1 MSLTTERAP
10 DPRPAPTP
18 ATSLAGLREDSLEVT
33 PAVVAHRGAS
43 GYRPEHT
50 LEAYRTAVQMGVD
63 DVEMDVVLTAD
74 GVLLARH
81 ENELSLSTDVA
92 EHPAYAPRRTTR
104 VVDGE
109 EQTGWFAEDFTAEEV
124 RSLRAR
130 ERTPELRPDSAAWD
144 GRLRVPTLEEALTA
158 VADESARAG
167 RATGV
172 MIELKHCAHLA
183 ARGLSVVEPLLEL
196 LARRGLDHPRSRV
209 RVMSFEV
216 GVLRELAPRT
226 RLPLVQLVDR
236 LHRRPPD
243 LAAAGEVTTYADLVS
258 PEGLAAVDAYADG
271 LGVHKEVVLPRD
283 EDDVT
288 VGPSDLVR
296 AAHRRWLTVHVYTLR
311 AENRFLPTELRSG
324 PDPSAPGD
332 VRAEA
337 RLLLEAGVDGLI
349 CDQPEEALAAR
360 DLVV

>member
-1 MSLTTERAP
+1 VSVTTEQAA
-10 DPRPAPTP
+10 DPRPTP
-18 ATSLAGLREDSLEVT
+18 APASLLAGLREDSLEVT

-50 LEAYRTAVQMGVD
+50 SEAYRTAVQMGVD
-63 DVEMDVVLTAD
+63 DVEMDVVVPAD
-74 GVLLARH
+74 GVLVARH
-81 ENELSLSTDVA
+81 ENELSLTTDVA
-92 EHPAYAPRRTTR
+92 DHPAYAARRTTR
-104 VVDGE
+104 VVDGT
-109 EQTGWFAEDFTAEEV
+109 EQTGWFVEDFTLAEV
-124 RSLRAR
+124 RTLRAR
-130 ERTPELRPDSAAWD
+130 ERSPRLRPDSAAWD
-144 GRLRVPTLEEALTA
+144 GRLRVPTLDEALA
-158 VADESARAG
+158 VVAHESARSG
-167 RATGV
+167 RVTGV

-236 LHRRPPD
+236 LHHRPPD
-243 LAAAGEVTTYADLVS
+243 LAAAGDPTTYADLVS
-258 PEGLAAVDAYADG
+258 PAGLAAVDAYADG

-296 AAHRRWLTVHVYTLR
+296 AAHRHWLTVHVYTLR

-324 PDPSAPGD
+324 PDPDARGD
-332 VRAEA
+332 LRAEA

-360 DLVV
+360 DQVA